1 MKKIKFV
8 FYFSKE
14 EIKVELAPVA
24 IPEAPTAK
32 VAPVP
37 KLKFGC
43 NICKERFAVKINL
56 EAHTRTTHI
65 PKVERY
71 VCTACNEVLSKSFD
85 IKNHQLWHKLSK
97 TPYVCGCCGESILNT
112 YAFSR

>member
-1 MKKIKFV
+1 MEEV
-8 FYFSKE
+8 KE
-14 EIKVELAPVA
+14 EPTTTLAHVA
-24 IPEAPTAK
+24 KTATFPAK
-32 VAPVP
+32 VPQPP

-43 NICKERFAVKINL
+43 NICKERFPAKVNL
-56 EAHTRTTHI
+56 ETHRATHI

-71 VCTACNEVLSKSFD
+71 VCTACSEVLSKSFD

>member
-1 MKKIKFV
+1 MFCC
-8 FYFSKE
+8 YFSKE
-14 EIKVELAPVA
+14 EIKEEPLAATPT
-24 IPEAPTAK
+24 PAPAAK
-32 VAPVP
+32 VPPGP

-43 NICKERFAVKINL
+43 TICKERFAAKVNL
-56 EAHTRTTHI
+56 DAHVRTSHI

-112 YAFSR
+112 YAFSRYV